1 MSKNVA
7 IKLLIIIV
15 ISIGLTLF
23 VESHYRAELLC
34 EKMEGIIS
42 ESKISLEDIISMVDC
57 LKNKVGIVVK
67 KKDNKYYGVVCRMK
81 EESYDK
87 TETYME
93 NSFSYFQKQEKKLD
107 EELDKIKARKD
118 EIQRDPNEATV
129 YFKEENTLKYIWNFD
144 KMKDFY
150 EVIQFDFLTQVG
162 LKTTLK
168 KSNGNVFL
176 QLLNFLYKYI
186 NSSKDKYIIIFLEA
200 NENTL
205 SVSIGIKTNKTDEI
219 KEIKNFIVQFE
230 GTVEGHNHF
239 SEKALH
245 KLVELPLLV
254 I

>member
-107 EELDKIKARKD
+107 EELDKIKAMKN
-118 EIQRDPNEATV
+118 EIQKDPNEATV

-150 EVIQFDFLTQVG
+150 E
-162 LKTTLK
+162 
-168 KSNGNVFL
+168 SNGNVFL

-205 SVSIGIKTNKTDEI
+205 SVSIGIKTNKTDQI
-219 KEIKNFIVQFE
+219 KEIKNFIVKFE
-230 GTVEGHNHF
+230 GTVEGQNHF